1 MLNVEQAVPAQGAHD
16 APLTYGSYLRVPEL
30 LQLQTPLGP
39 PNAHDEML
47 FIIVQQV
54 QELWF
59 KQILFEMHRIIAL
72 LDGGDAM
79 AALHLLKRVNA
90 IVRVL
95 ASEVEVLEAVPPQEF
110 ARFRDVLG
118 SASGLESLQFREL
131 EFASGLRETT
141 FLKLIEK
148 HMDVEYFRTR
158 WPRTLHDA
166 FCGMLAQVSSDTVE
180 ALVEVYSKSQVY
192 PHLYMLAETLSEYE
206 VLFSH
211 WRFHHV
217 KLVERTIGDNMPGT
231 AGSSGAGYLGKTL
244 GYRFFPEL
252 WAARNALMR
261 LTQE

>member
-30 LQLQTPLGP
+30 LKLQMPLGP
-39 PNAHDEML
+39 PDAHDEML
-47 FIIVQQV
+47 FIIVQQA

-59 KQILFEMHRIIAL
+59 KQILFEMKTIIAL
-72 LDGGDAM
+72 LDERDVL
-79 AALHLLKRVNA
+79 AALHLLKRINA
-90 IVRVL
+90 IVKVL
-95 ASEVEVLEAVPPQEF
+95 AAEVEVLEAMPPQEF

-131 EFASGLRETT
+131 EFASGLREPT

-148 HMDVEYFRTR
+148 HMDAEYFRTR

-166 FCGMLAQVSSDTVE
+166 FCGLLAQVSSETVE
-180 ALVEVYSKSQVY
+180 ALVEVYSKSKIY
-192 PHLYMLAETLSEYE
+192 PHLFMLAETLSEYE

-261 LTQE
+261 LPQD